1 MRVQAGSL
9 GKDATLYQNMS
20 LRLGQRGKGDRKRKK
35 IRELEAELSY
45 FEVLLRKAK
54 ASWQTV

>member
-1 MRVQAGSL
+1 M
-9 GKDATLYQNMS
+9 YQNMS